1 MSDRAD
7 RLDETDEIVNPEDLP
22 PQVELTERDG
32 VTRIDIAEDAMT
44 RPGSV
49 TPSSSDG

>member
-7 RLDETDEIVNPEDLP
+7 RDETDEIVNPEDLP

-49 TPSSSDG
+49 TPSSSHG